1 MAVFDLHVHTTRG
14 SSDSSLT
21 PEQLIEE
28 AGRIGLDGVCLT
40 EHGGGWDDRAFN
52 DTFGGSGL
60 VVVRGLE
67 VSTDM
72 GHVIVIGIHSYI
84 DPRMHHAASLRETV
98 DRAGG
103 VMISAH
109 PFRNLFNK
117 PPYNLNVV
125 FNGPYGHP
133 RSPSEAAAHPVFS
146 LVDEIEAANGANSDE
161 ENRFSLAV
169 AHELGLTGTGGSDAH
184 SEHGI
189 GRYVTVFDGD
199 VRSERD
205 LIEAMKAKA
214 FKPAGGLNVGAL
226 ETYAPPLELPYPHP
240 APAG

>member
-40 EHGGGWDDRAFN
+40 EHGGGWDDHVLA
-52 DTFGGSGL
+52 DTFGGSGITVL
-60 VVVRGLE
+60 RGLE

-84 DPRMHHAASLRETV
+84 DPRMHDAAALRKTV

-109 PFRNLFNK
+109 PFRNLFNR
-117 PPYNLNVV
+117 PPYNINIV

-133 RSPSEAAAHPVFS
+133 RTPGEAARHPIFS

-169 AHELGLTGTGGSDAH
+169 ARELGMVGTAGSDAH

-189 GRYVTVFDGD
+189 GRYVTVFHGEI
-199 VRSERD
+199 RSERD
-205 LIEAMKAKA
+205 LIEAIKAKA
-214 FKPAGGLNVGAL
+214 FEPAGGLNIGAL
-226 ETYAPPLELPYPHP
+226 ERYDPPLGLPYPHP

>member
-40 EHGGGWDDRAFN
+40 EHGGGWDDHVFN
-52 DTFGGSGL
+52 ETFGGSGL
-60 VVVRGLE
+60 TVVRGLE

-72 GHVIVIGIHSYI
+72 GHVIVIGLHTYV

-109 PFRNLFNK
+109 PFRNLFNV

-133 RSPSEAAAHPVFS
+133 RSPSEAAEHPIFS
-146 LVDEIEAANGANSDE
+146 LVDEVEAANGANSEE

-169 AHELGLTGTGGSDAH
+169 ARELGFAGTGGSDAH

-189 GRYVTVFDGD
+189 GRHVTMFDGEI
-199 VRSERD
+199 RSERD

-214 FKPAGGLNVGAL
+214 FVPAGGLNVGAL
-226 ETYAPPLELPYPHP
+226 EVYSPPLEHPYPHP
-240 APAG
+240 ARAG